1 MEDEGDDTNAARV
14 RNNEAFEAAPLS
26 GANASWQ
33 RERWGDTMMEH
44 GEDPAGDG
52 EAGEGERGEGRG
64 GRQHGGEEHD
74 VDDVNIPAI
83 AVITAALNA
92 TINQR

>member
-1 MEDEGDDTNAARV
+1 MEDEGDDANAARV
-14 RNNEAFEAAPLS
+14 CNNEAFQAALLS

-33 RERWGDTMMEH
+33 RERWGNTMMDH

-64 GRQHGGEEHD
+64 GRQHGGEERND
-74 VDDVNIPAI
+74 DNNNIAAVVVVD
-83 AVITAALNA
+83 TALNA
-92 TINQR
+92 TINQQ

>member
-1 MEDEGDDTNAARV
+1 MEDEGNDANTARV
-14 RNNEAFEAAPLS
+14 RNNEAFVAASLS
-26 GANASWQ
+26 AANASWQ
-33 RERWGDTMMEH
+33 RERWGDTMTDH

-64 GRQHGGEEHD
+64 VRQHGGEER
-74 VDDVNIPAI
+74 DDDNVNIAAV

-92 TINQR
+92 TINQQ